1 MKRIIFYLMVLLL
14 SIALIGCGTG
24 GQDQEPDEGENNAGE
39 QPNDDEE
46 NDEESEEELTGVDAL
61 LDQLTFDVDVQPGED
76 SVKFN
81 MKLTH
86 EGNEDL
92 TLSFSSG
99 QKFEIVVT
107 DPNGEEVYRFSE
119 GMMFTQAI
127 ETSELSPGD
136 EMDFQD
142 SWDYTKDGVR
152 VDSGEYEA
160 TIELIPY
167 ELNGDEIQDHP
178 FKEDVTFE
186 VP

>member
-1 MKRIIFYLMVLLL
+1 MKRIVFYLMVLLL

-24 GQDQEPDEGENNAGE
+24 GQDTKSDEGKNNAGE
-39 QPNDDEE
+39 QPNDEEE
-46 NDEESEEELTGVDAL
+46 NNEEELTGVDAL

-86 EGNEDL
+86 DGDEDL

-99 QKFEIVVT
+99 QKFEVVVT

-136 EMDFQD
+136 EMEFQD
-142 SWDYTKDGVR
+142 SWDYTKDGAR
-152 VDSGEYEA
+152 VDSGEYQA
-160 TIELIPY
+160 SVELLPY
-167 ELNGDEIQDHP
+167 EVNGEEIQDHP
-178 FKEDVTFE
+178 FKKEVTFE

>member
-1 MKRIIFYLMVLLL
+1 MKKIVFYLMVLLL

-24 GQDQEPDEGENNAGE
+24 GQDTKPDEGENNTGE
-39 QPNDDEE
+39 QPNDDK
-46 NDEESEEELTGVDAL
+46 EESKEELTGVDAL
-61 LDQLTFDVDVQPGED
+61 LDQLRFDVDVQPGED
-76 SVKFN
+76 NVKFN

-86 EGNEDL
+86 EGDEDL

-136 EMDFQD
+136 ELDFQD
-142 SWDYTKDGVR
+142 SWDYTKDGVK

-160 TIELIPY
+160 TIELMVY
-167 ELNGDEIQDHP
+167 EVNGEEIQEHP